1 MTRRAW
7 ILMLALAALWGASYM
22 FIEIALDGGLSST
35 FLVFARLALGALV
48 LAPIA
53 HSRGAFPA
61 IRRHLPMLV
70 AISLIHIVGPFLLI
84 TVGQHHVTS
93 SMAGILIASA
103 PIFITIIAAFQVHDD
118 RLGPVGIA
126 GIVLGMAGIML
137 LFGVDLGGTS
147 ETLLAGGGILLA
159 ALGYA
164 IGSIIAKRRLSEVP
178 PVGIATATIAF
189 GALWLVPVAPFTA
202 PDTMPNLG
210 TVAAMVALGA
220 GGSGVAFLIFYVLN
234 ADVGPSRA
242 SIVAY
247 IAPFFSVVYGVTL
260 LDEPFG
266 AATAAGLVLIL
277 AGSWMA
283 ADGRI
288 PRLRRASRTG
298 PSRSSVPA
306 PVRAR

>member
-35 FLVFARLALGALV
+35 FLVFARLALGVLV

-53 HSRGAFPA
+53 YSRGAFGA
-61 IRRHLPMLV
+61 IRRNLPVLSF
-70 AISLIHIVGPFLLI
+70 ISLVHITGPFLLI

-103 PIFITIIAAFQVHDD
+103 PIFITIIATVYAHDD
-118 RLGPVGIA
+118 RLGPLGIF
-126 GIVLGMAGIML
+126 GIVLGMLGITL
-137 LFGVDLGGTS
+137 LFGVDLSGTT

-159 ALGYA
+159 AFGYA
-164 IGSIIAKRRLSEVP
+164 VGSIIAKRRLSEVP
-178 PVGIATATIAF
+178 PVGIATATIGL

-202 PDTMPNLG
+202 PASVPDLG
-210 TVAAMVALGA
+210 TIAAMVALGA
-220 GGSGVAFLIFYVLN
+220 GGSGLAFLIFYVLN
-234 ADVGPSRA
+234 AEVGPSRS

-247 IAPFFSVVYGVTL
+247 IAPFFSVIYGVTL

-277 AGSWMA
+277 AGSWLA
-283 ADGRI
+283 ADGRL
-288 PRLRRASRTG
+288 PWRRSASRTA
-298 PSRSSVPA
+298 PSRSTVPA